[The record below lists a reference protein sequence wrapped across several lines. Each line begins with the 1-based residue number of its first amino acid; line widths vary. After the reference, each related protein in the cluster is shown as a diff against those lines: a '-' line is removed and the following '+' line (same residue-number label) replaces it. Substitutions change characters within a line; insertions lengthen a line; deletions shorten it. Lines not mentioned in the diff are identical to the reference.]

1 MQECAAEENEGA
13 SKMGKKIVVGM
24 SGGVDSSVA
33 AYLLKNE
40 GYEVIGVSMQMWCPK
55 EDSGVADGTKDA
67 KKVAEQ
73 LGIAFQ
79 TLDFREEFRHAV
91 MDYFAGEYL
100 LGRTPNPCIA
110 CNRYIKWEA
119 LLTRAK
125 ALGAEGIA
133 TGHYAKIVSLE
144 NGRYAVSR
152 AVSSAKDQTYAL
164 YRLTQEQLAH
174 TRMPLG
180 EYEKES
186 IREIAKEIGL
196 PVAEK
201 KDSQEI
207 CFIPDHDYV
216 SFIKEYTGAEC
227 NPGAFI
233 STSGEVMGRHEGIIN
248 YTVGQRKGLGAFG
261 RPVFVK
267 EIRPKS
273 NEVVLGS
280 GDEVFQSELVCDG
293 LNCMAVGCFNEG
305 DEAVAKIR
313 YSHKGASC
321 ILHPMGEDK
330 LRVEFIE
337 PQRAITPGQAV
348 VFYRGDVVLGGGTI
362 CSGLC

>member
-1 MQECAAEENEGA
+1 
-13 SKMGKKIVVGM
+13 MGKKIVVGM

-33 AYLLKNE
+33 AYLLKKE
-40 GYEVIGVSMQMWCPK
+40 GYDVIGVSMRMWC
-55 EDSGVADGTKDA
+55 SKDA
-67 KKVAEQ
+67 EDTHDVTEDARRVAEQ
-73 LGIAFQ
+73 LGIEFQ
-79 TLDFREEFRHAV
+79 VLDFQSEFRHAV

-110 CNRYIKWEA
+110 CNRFIKWEA
-119 LLTRAK
+119 LLKRAGE
-125 ALGAEGIA
+125 LGAEGIA
-133 TGHYAKIVSLE
+133 TGHYAKILQLD

-152 AVSSAKDQTYAL
+152 AKSTAKDQTYAL
-164 YRLTQEQLAH
+164 YRLTQEQLKY
-174 TRMPLG
+174 TQMPLG
-180 EYEKES
+180 EYEKDT

-216 SFIKEYTGAEC
+216 SFIKEHTGTKSI
-227 NPGAFI
+227 PGDFI
-233 STSGEVMGRHEGIIN
+233 STNGERMGTHAGIIH

-267 EIRPKS
+267 EIRPQT

-280 GDEVFQSELVCDG
+280 TDEVFEHELICDG
-293 LNCMAVGCFNEG
+293 LNCMAVEQFCEG
-305 DEAVAKIR
+305 DEVIAKIR
-313 YSHKGASC
+313 YSHKGAPC
-321 ILHPMGEDK
+321 ILHPCGEDK
-330 LRVEFIE
+330 LRVTFSE

-348 VFYRGDVVLGGGTI
+348 VFYRGDVVLGGGVI
-362 CSGLC
+362 CNRLR

>member
-1 MQECAAEENEGA
+1 
-13 SKMGKKIVVGM
+13 MGKKIVVGM

-33 AYLLKNE
+33 AYLLKKE
-40 GYEVIGVSMQMWCPK
+40 GYEVIGVSMRMWCPK
-55 EDSGVADGTKDA
+55 EESGAADVIKDA
-67 KKVAEQ
+67 RRVAEQ
-73 LGIAFQ
+73 LGIEFQ
-79 TLDFREEFRHAV
+79 TLDFQEEFRHAV

-110 CNRYIKWEA
+110 CNRFIKWEA
-119 LLTRAK
+119 LLARAK
-125 ALGAEGIA
+125 ELGAEGIA
-133 TGHYAKIVSLE
+133 TGHYAKIVALE

-152 AVSSAKDQTYAL
+152 AASSAKDQTYAL
-164 YRLTQEQLAH
+164 YRLTQEQLAS
-174 TRMPLG
+174 TLMPLG
-180 EYEKES
+180 DYEKET

-196 PVAEK
+196 PVADK

-216 SFIKEYTGAEC
+216 SFIKEYTGAQSL
-227 NPGAFI
+227 PGNFI
-233 STSGEVMGRHEGIIN
+233 STSGEVMGMHGGIIN

-267 EIRPKS
+267 EIRPES

-280 GDEVFQSELVCDG
+280 GDEVFQRELVCDG
-293 LNCMAVGCFNEG
+293 LNCMAVERFCEG
-305 DEAVAKIR
+305 DEVVAKIR
-313 YSHKGASC
+313 YSHKGAPC
-321 ILHPMGEDK
+321 ILHPAGADR
-330 LRVEFIE
+330 LRVEFTE

-362 CSGLC
+362 CGGSC

>member
-1 MQECAAEENEGA
+1 
-13 SKMGKKIVVGM
+13 MGKKIVVGM

-33 AYLLKNE
+33 AYLLKKA
-40 GYEVIGVSMQMWCPK
+40 GYEVIGVSMRMWCPK
-55 EDSGVADGTKDA
+55 EESGVTDVTKDA
-67 KKVAEQ
+67 KRVAEQ

-79 TLDFREEFRHAV
+79 TLDFQKEFRHAV
-91 MDYFAGEYL
+91 MDYFTGEYL

-110 CNRYIKWEA
+110 CNRFIKWEA
-119 LLTRAK
+119 LLARAK
-125 ALGAEGIA
+125 ELGAEGIA
-133 TGHYAKIVSLE
+133 TGHYARIVTLE

-164 YRLTQEQLAH
+164 YRLTQEQLRS
-174 TRMPLG
+174 TLMPLG
-180 EYEKES
+180 EYEKDA

-196 PVAEK
+196 PVADK

-216 SFIKEYTGAEC
+216 SFIKEYTGAESV
-227 NPGAFI
+227 PGNFI
-233 STSGEVMGRHEGIIN
+233 SSSGEVMGKHEGIIN

-280 GDEVFQSELVCDG
+280 GDEVFQRELICDG
-293 LNCMAVGCFNEG
+293 LNCMAAERFDAG
-305 DEAVAKIR
+305 DKVVAKIR
-313 YSHKGASC
+313 YSHNGAPC

-330 LRVEFIE
+330 LRVEFME

-362 CSGLC
+362 CNGMN

>member
-1 MQECAAEENEGA
+1 
-13 SKMGKKIVVGM
+13 MGKKIVVGM

-33 AYLLKNE
+33 AYLLKE
-40 GYEVIGVSMQMWCPK
+40 AGYEVIGVSMRMWCPK
-55 EDSGVADGTKDA
+55 EDSGVADVTKDA
-67 KKVAEQ
+67 KRVAEQ
-73 LGIAFQ
+73 LGIEFQ
-79 TLDFREEFRHAV
+79 TLDFREEFRRAV

-110 CNRYIKWEA
+110 CNRFIKWEA
-119 LLTRAK
+119 LLARAK
-125 ALGAEGIA
+125 ELGAVGIA
-133 TGHYAKIVSLE
+133 TGHYAKIVALE
-144 NGRYAVSR
+144 NGRFAVSR
-152 AVSSAKDQTYAL
+152 AASSAKDQTYAL
-164 YRLTQEQLAH
+164 YRLTQEQLKH
-174 TRMPLG
+174 TLMPLG
-180 EYEKES
+180 TYEKES

-216 SFIKEYTGAEC
+216 SFIKEYTGAESL
-227 NPGAFI
+227 PGDFI
-233 STSGEVMGRHEGIIN
+233 STSGEVIGKHEGIIH

-267 EIRPKS
+267 EIRPES

-293 LNCMAVGCFNEG
+293 LNCMAEECFNEG
-305 DEAVAKIR
+305 DKVIAKIR
-313 YSHKGASC
+313 YSHKGAPC
-321 ILHPMGEDK
+321 VLHPIGEGK
-330 LRVEFIE
+330 LRVEFAE

-362 CSGLC
+362 CSGLY

>member
-1 MQECAAEENEGA
+1 
-13 SKMGKKIVVGM
+13 MGKKIVVGM

-33 AYLLKNE
+33 AYLLKKA
-40 GYEVIGVSMQMWCPK
+40 GYEVVGVSMRMWCPK
-55 EDSGVADGTKDA
+55 EDSGVADVTKDA
-67 KKVAEQ
+67 KRVAEQ

-79 TLDFREEFRHAV
+79 TLDFQEEFRYAV

-100 LGRTPNPCIA
+100 RGRTPNPCVA
-110 CNRYIKWEA
+110 CNRFIKWEA
-119 LLTRAK
+119 LMKRAK
-125 ALGAEGIA
+125 ELGAEYIA
-133 TGHYAKIVSLE
+133 TGHYARIVVLE

-152 AVSSAKDQTYAL
+152 AASSTKDQTYAL
-164 YRLTQEQLAH
+164 YRLTQEQLAS
-174 TRMPLG
+174 TLMPLG
-180 EYEKES
+180 EYEKDT

-216 SFIKEYTGAEC
+216 SFIKEYTGAESL
-227 NPGAFI
+227 PGNFI
-233 STSGEVMGRHEGIIN
+233 STSGEVMGKHEGIIN

-267 EIRPKS
+267 EIRPEN

-280 GDEVFQSELVCDG
+280 GDEVFQKELVCDG
-293 LNCMAVGCFNEG
+293 LNCMAVECFQEG

-313 YSHKGASC
+313 YSHKGAPC
-321 ILHPMGEDK
+321 ILRPIDGDR

-348 VFYRGDVVLGGGTI
+348 VFYRDDVVLGGGTI
-362 CSGLC
+362 CSRYG